1 MAAANTI
8 PAWQLPQL
16 APWPLRSRPEL
27 LLDGIHIERRFN
39 ICQLGTVATDVRP
52 ANIPDRRHLSK
63 TGEFVATNAKR
74 ASTAMLFDGAN
85 KGHTW
90 NVIKGLVANSKGELI
105 GKIGAGS
112 DAAYAAVNGFQVV
125 SSGHK

>member
-1 MAAANTI
+1 MPVGYSST
-8 PAWQLPQL
+8 
-16 APWPLRSRPEL
+16 
-27 LLDGIHIERRFN
+27 
-39 ICQLGTVATDVRP
+39 TVATDVRP

-125 SSGHK
+125 SSGHKSPIVLHKMLLWSIA

>member
-1 MAAANTI
+1 
-8 PAWQLPQL
+8 
-16 APWPLRSRPEL
+16 
-27 LLDGIHIERRFN
+27 
-39 ICQLGTVATDVRP
+39 
-52 ANIPDRRHLSK
+52 
-63 TGEFVATNAKR
+63 
-74 ASTAMLFDGAN
+74 MLFDGAN